1 MPTIVQGFAP
11 PAYWQAFED
20 LTVSVA
26 RLTFEDPTPQ
36 KVGRPG
42 QSQHGLDVIVD
53 LPDGRRFGIQCK
65 RREDRD
71 VNNDPLPGGPI
82 TLAAVEAALVE
93 VKAYTSRLDRF
104 ILATSAKTDS
114 GLQAQVAKLSDDRRK
129 AGEFAV
135 QVWSWADYEAAL
147 NRDAPLQNEY
157 YALVAQGRTVPE
169 RDHHLL
175 ELFAEAFSRPAFHDP
190 LSCEHRGDF
199 RQAISDTQKALSTG
213 ELQDRKGRR
222 LRRADGGWRTLNND
236 DHRKGLAGVAD
247 ALQQFRVDLIEAE
260 RLGHVGQQ
268 GDWFMIHDPELQ
280 AGLERRRE
288 AVVVALD
295 KVLRAAGLPPL
306 RERR

>member
-1 MPTIVQGFAP
+1 MPNVVQGFAP

-26 RLTFEDPTPQ
+26 RLTFDDPAPQ

-42 QSQHGLDVIVD
+42 QSQHGLDVIVE

-82 TLAAVEAALVE
+82 TLDAVEAALEE
-93 VKAYTSRLDRF
+93 VKAYKSGLDRF

-114 GLQAQVAKLSDDRRK
+114 GLQAQVAKLSDGRRR
-129 AGEFAV
+129 AGKFPV

-147 NRDAPLQNEY
+147 NRDAALQNEY
-157 YALVAQGRTVPE
+157 YAMVAQGRTALE
-169 RDHHLL
+169 RDRHLL

-190 LSCEHRGDF
+190 LSCEHRDDF
-199 RQAISDTQKALSTG
+199 RQAISNTQKALATG
-213 ELQDRKGRR
+213 ELQDRHGHR
-222 LRRADGGWRTLNND
+222 LRRADGGWRTLSDD

-247 ALQQFRVDLIEAE
+247 ALQQFRVTLIEAE
-260 RLGHVGQQ
+260 RSGYVGQQ
-268 GDWFMIHDPELQ
+268 GDWFMIYDTEVQ
-280 AGLERRRE
+280 ADLERRRE

-295 KVLRAAGLPPL
+295 KVLRAAGLHPL
-306 RERR
+306 RDRR